1 MKGKHTKPRHL
12 PSAAE
17 SAKLHPMTITLTPDQ
32 EKLVNERV
40 RSGQYLH
47 PEHLASETF
56 RLLTVRDHHEQ
67 ELTAL
72 RQDIDAGWE
81 DAEQG
86 RLLNG
91 PQTMAALLQRARDRV
106 DARG

>member
-1 MKGKHTKPRHL
+1 
-12 PSAAE
+12 
-17 SAKLHPMTITLTPDQ
+17 MTITLTPDQ
-32 EKLVNERV
+32 EKFVNERV
-40 RSGQYLH
+40 CSGQYLH
-47 PEHLASETF
+47 PEHLASEAF
-56 RLLTVRDHHEQ
+56 RLLTVRDQHEQ

-81 DAEQG
+81 DAENG

>member
-1 MKGKHTKPRHL
+1 
-12 PSAAE
+12 
-17 SAKLHPMTITLTPDQ
+17 MTITLTPEQ
-32 EKLVNERV
+32 EQLVIERV
-40 RSGQYLH
+40 RSGQYLN
-47 PEHLASETF
+47 PEHLASEAF
-56 RLLTVRDHHEQ
+56 RLLTARDQHEL

-81 DAEQG
+81 DAETG

-91 PQTMAALLQRARDRV
+91 PQTMAALLLRARDRV

>member
-1 MKGKHTKPRHL
+1 
-12 PSAAE
+12 
-17 SAKLHPMTITLTPDQ
+17 MTITLTPDQ

-40 RSGQYLH
+40 SSGQYLH
-47 PEHLASETF
+47 PEHLASEAF
-56 RLLTVRDHHEQ
+56 RLLTAREQHEQ
-67 ELTAL
+67 ELTSL

-81 DAEQG
+81 DAEKG

-91 PQTMAALLQRARDRV
+91 PQTMAALLQRARGRV